1 MFLETVKETV
11 KIYSPESQVGK
22 YSQVAELV
30 DSFINYLKTL
40 NINSVST

>member
-1 MFLETVKETV
+1 
-11 KIYSPESQVGK
+11 VGK